1 MACALLSLVSGK
13 RVRQSLAMTGELS
26 LVGKVLPVGG
36 LKEKVIAAKRN
47 RVKEIIMPQ
56 ANAKDLDEI
65 PDNVKKGIL
74 FTPVDSMD
82 GVVARLF

>member
-1 MACALLSLVSGK
+1 
-13 RVRQSLAMTGELS
+13 MTGELS

-47 RVKEIIMPQ
+47 RVKEIILPQ

-65 PDNVKKGIL
+65 PENVKKGIL
-74 FTPVDSMD
+74 FMPVDSMD
-82 GVVARLF
+82 SVVSRLF